1 MLVRNVRRRL
11 SGVAFGWALTFA
23 LCLGGL
29 PQSPFNKN
37 NLFVGTDE
45 TSGGS
50 PEIGNVS
57 QSAQWGKIDENVPPM
72 LGNGDIGGL
81 FDPFG
86 GTTYDELRYGS
97 GARRDIRTLFLTQLI
112 VPDYWVLED
121 QGAHFLDPRYFRPAS
136 PRKYLAYGAPFNFLL
151 RPEDQTF
158 PQEIRDHE
166 QTLDLSK
173 GLLRTR
179 YRVGQNLYEIECFI
193 LPSDSLLAYRI
204 VSTAA
209 TRFEITG
216 ITSPSRPSE
225 EDQRISNP
233 RYQETKNGFTVYE
246 PENDLVVLKQVS
258 NVFCPAYAAVSAF
271 GGEKQAHG
279 FRFPAGEHSMFV
291 AIGHQSLGDPRSQA
305 INLSRQAVR
314 TGYSKLRAEHV
325 GWWHQFWDRS
335 YISIP
340 DKRLEQMWYRS
351 VYYLASCLPRRV
363 KSFSPEGGYG
373 VFPAFAGYHPQD
385 SMYHL
390 FAALSSNHPELC
402 KAQIDHLLETL
413 PIAQAAARNIYY
425 LEGAR
430 YPWQSTPGL
439 LPYLP
444 GHANEAYYLHEHHVN
459 GWVAEFVHRYL
470 NAYGWDQSLTQRYY
484 PILREIARFF
494 SSMLSPRG
502 KQLEITYVPSA
513 GQEETGMDLN
523 QKNIFDML
531 VAAKWS
537 LMLSSQTARRLGVDQ
552 AEVSRWEDEASRLS
566 LDYCMRKDSTY
577 GSFEGDEG
585 HIEKVPIQLIGVVM
599 TSLFDNNREEFL
611 NTYQYLRRV
620 VKIDTCSWSPGY
632 YAISAARLKK
642 PEEALR
648 CLQESFQFS
657 KPPWILFIENTYQV
671 PGRMPYYLA
680 AHALFVQAINEMLL
694 QDWSGKPEL
703 FPACPFKQAA
713 FKLRGSNR
721 IIEAQINDG
730 KIEIISD
737 ERAGHP

>member
-1 MLVRNVRRRL
+1 MFFENAKERL
-11 SGVAFGWALTFA
+11 SGVLLGLALT
-23 LCLGGL
+23 LTWCVSVL
-29 PQSPFNKN
+29 PQNTWNENK
-37 NLFVGTDE
+37 LSADADKVAK
-45 TSGGS
+45 GS

-57 QSAQWGKIDENVPPM
+57 QSTQFGRIDENVPPM

-86 GTTYDELRYGS
+86 GTTYDEFRYGS
-97 GARRDIRTLFLTQLI
+97 GAKRDIRTLLLTQLI

-121 QGAHFLDPRYFRPAS
+121 QGARFLDPRYYRPAS
-136 PRKYLAYGAPFNFLL
+136 LRKYLAYGAPFNFLL
-151 RPEDQTF
+151 RPEDQAF
-158 PQEIRDHE
+158 PQQVKDHE
-166 QTLDLSK
+166 QSLDLSQ

-179 YRVGQNLYEIECFI
+179 YRVGQSSFEIECFI
-193 LPSDSLLAYRI
+193 LPSESLLAYRI
-204 VSTAA
+204 VSTAPMQ
-209 TRFEITG
+209 FEITG
-216 ITSPSRPSE
+216 IASASRPSAE
-225 EDQRISNP
+225 ANEILRP
-233 RYQETKNGFTVYE
+233 RYHETKNGYAIYE

-258 NVFCPAYAAVSAF
+258 NVFCPAYAAVSAP
-271 GGEKQAHG
+271 GAEKQTQG
-279 FRFPAGEHSMFV
+279 FRLPAGEHTLFV
-291 AIGHQSLGDPRSQA
+291 AIGHQSLGRPRSQA
-305 INLSRQAVR
+305 IELSRQAAKS
-314 TGYSKLRAEHV
+314 GYSKLRAEHIE
-325 GWWHQFWDRS
+325 WWQQFWNRS

-413 PIAQAAARNIYY
+413 PMAQAAARNIYY

-444 GHANEAYYLHEHHVN
+444 GHTNEAYYLHEHHVN
-459 GWVAEFVHRYL
+459 GWVAEFVRRYL
-470 NAYGWDQSLTQRYY
+470 NAYGWDQSQTQRYY

-502 KQLEITYVPSA
+502 KQLEIVYVPSA
-513 GQEETGMDLN
+513 GQEETDWDHN
-523 QKNIFDML
+523 QKNIFDIL

-537 LMLSSQTARRLGVDQ
+537 LGIAGEVAERLGVDR
-552 AEVSRWEDEASRLS
+552 AESSRWKEEAAKLS
-566 LDYCMRKDSTY
+566 LDYCLRPDSIY
-577 GSFEGDEG
+577 GSFEGDPG
-585 HIEKVPIQLIGVVM
+585 HTEKVPSQLIGVVM
-599 TSLFDNNREEFL
+599 TSLFNRDRAKFL
-611 NTYQYLRRV
+611 KTYDYLRKA
-620 VKIDTCSWSPGY
+620 VKIDTCAWSPGY

-680 AHALFVQAINEMLL
+680 AHALFVQAVNEMLL
-694 QDWSGKPEL
+694 QDWSGKLEL
-703 FPACPFKQAA
+703 FPACPFEKAA
-713 FKLRGSNR
+713 FKLRGNNR
-721 IIEAQINDG
+721 IVEARIDQG
-730 KIEIISD
+730 KIEVLSD
-737 ERAGHP
+737 VLAR

>member
-1 MLVRNVRRRL
+1 
-11 SGVAFGWALTFA
+11 
-23 LCLGGL
+23 
-29 PQSPFNKN
+29 
-37 NLFVGTDE
+37 
-45 TSGGS
+45 
-50 PEIGNVS
+50 
-57 QSAQWGKIDENVPPM
+57 
-72 LGNGDIGGL
+72 
-81 FDPFG
+81 
-86 GTTYDELRYGS
+86 
-97 GARRDIRTLFLTQLI
+97 
-112 VPDYWVLED
+112 
-121 QGAHFLDPRYFRPAS
+121 
-136 PRKYLAYGAPFNFLL
+136 
-151 RPEDQTF
+151 
-158 PQEIRDHE
+158 
-166 QTLDLSK
+166 
-173 GLLRTR
+173 
-179 YRVGQNLYEIECFI
+179 
-193 LPSDSLLAYRI
+193 
-204 VSTAA
+204 
-209 TRFEITG
+209 
-216 ITSPSRPSE
+216 
-225 EDQRISNP
+225 
-233 RYQETKNGFTVYE
+233 
-246 PENDLVVLKQVS
+246 
-258 NVFCPAYAAVSAF
+258 
-271 GGEKQAHG
+271 
-279 FRFPAGEHSMFV
+279 
-291 AIGHQSLGDPRSQA
+291 
-305 INLSRQAVR
+305 
-314 TGYSKLRAEHV
+314 
-325 GWWHQFWDRS
+325 
-335 YISIP
+335 
-340 DKRLEQMWYRS
+340 
-351 VYYLASCLPRRV
+351 LASCLPRRV

-459 GWVAEFVHRYL
+459 CWVPEFVHRYL
-470 NAYGWDQSLTQRYY
+470 NAYGWDQSLIQRYY